1 MVLPI
6 IALIV
11 ASLSLFFTIKVNRET
26 KRKIES
32 GQEFIEWRKKMKK
45 G

>member
-11 ASLSLFFTIKVNRET
+11 ASLSLLFAIKVNRET
-26 KRKIES
+26 IRKIES
-32 GQEFIEWRKKMKK
+32 VEWRKEMKK
-45 G
+45 